1 MLDSV
6 KSHWHIKYYSLSSIR
21 DFEHSSD
28 SISNNRQKIGR
39 RTRSEAKKSENI
51 VTKSILNEFSNVTYG
66 LNTLLT
72 TKQSKKWFLKEKIIW
87 NTQHYVFFVSF
98 IVFLSSV

>member
-21 DFEHSSD
+21 DFEHSSN

-51 VTKSILNEFSNVTYG
+51 VMKSILNEFSNVTYG

>member
-6 KSHWHIKYYSLSSIR
+6 KSHLSSIR
-21 DFEHSSD
+21 NFEHSSD

-51 VTKSILNEFSNVTYG
+51 VMKSILNEFSNVTYG

-72 TKQSKKWFLKEKIIW
+72 TKQSKK
-87 NTQHYVFFVSF
+87 
-98 IVFLSSV
+98 